1 MTHMVQGKSADSAAS
16 GPHLLEVESVKKYFP
31 LKKGLMGF
39 KLFNRAIDGVSFT
52 VERGETFGLVGESG
66 CGKTTLGRVILRLT
80 PPTEGRVLFEGTDL
94 TKVSPEQMRD
104 FRRQIQVVFQDPYA
118 SLNPRMTIGSIIAE
132 PLVVHGGYD
141 HQQRKDR
148 VQELLR
154 IVGLHSDDER
164 RYAHEFSGGQRQR
177 IGIARALALNPE
189 LIICDE
195 PVSALDVSIQSQVL
209 NLLQELQEGFG
220 LTYIFISHSLSVV
233 EHVSD
238 RVAVMYLGKIVE
250 IGAVDDIFNNP
261 MHPYTKAL
269 ISAIPIPDPKRKSK
283 RIVLEGDVP
292 SPVSPPPGCRFSS
305 RCWMAQSKC
314 QASMPEL
321 EEASSGHK
329 VACYYAD

>member
-1 MTHMVQGKSADSAAS
+1 VEADYSQQFLDPILSLLVVITAVNHQRFGYDATYSHPRVQGCVRILEDDLYLPTEVS
-16 GPHLLEVESVKKYFP
+16 HLLK
-31 LKKGLMGF
+31 
-39 KLFNRAIDGVSFT
+39 RD
-52 VERGETFGLVGESG
+52 
-66 CGKTTLGRVILRLT
+66 LG
-80 PPTEGRVLFEGTDL
+80 
-94 TKVSPEQMRD
+94 
-104 FRRQIQVVFQDPYA
+104 QVVFQDPYA

-141 HQQRKDR
+141 RQQRKDR

-177 IGIARALALNPE
+177 IGIARALALNPK

-209 NLLQELQEGFG
+209 NLLQELQEEFG

-292 SPVSPPPGCRFSS
+292 SPVNPPPGCRFSS